1 MTGQGG
7 TLWGVHVQFVD
18 ASVDPPVGMSS
29 SRECWSCAA
38 HCPVQFGTAAV
49 QQSVHPNA
57 QPASAPALSLRT
69 AAAAAAG
76 STQFRG
82 HGFSAACS
90 SCRALL
96 VAAAGIGVG
105 HINGLPMACTG
116 NTAGRAHRS
125 ERLAFD
131 WLDTVDAVARRL
143 GGVPSGWGHPF
154 HSGGA
159 GAMTLAEVMV
169 SALILSISA
178 QTSLQGW
185 GRSSA
190 AVTAADALQV
200 QSREL
205 EVFRLASLRLLQD
218 ADPAVLLSQDDASC
232 RFEPQALRQLLELNL
247 PPSMA
252 ERVQLQQASDAEGL
266 WLNLSAPPA
275 TRTPN
280 NPLQRRTLLTPAGLG
295 LCALTP

>member
-1 MTGQGG
+1 
-7 TLWGVHVQFVD
+7 
-18 ASVDPPVGMSS
+18 
-29 SRECWSCAA
+29 
-38 HCPVQFGTAAV
+38 
-49 QQSVHPNA
+49 
-57 QPASAPALSLRT
+57 
-69 AAAAAAG
+69 
-76 STQFRG
+76 
-82 HGFSAACS
+82 
-90 SCRALL
+90 
-96 VAAAGIGVG
+96 
-105 HINGLPMACTG
+105 
-116 NTAGRAHRS
+116 
-125 ERLAFD
+125 
-131 WLDTVDAVARRL
+131 
-143 GGVPSGWGHPF
+143 
-154 HSGGA
+154 
-159 GAMTLAEVMV
+159 MTLAEVMV

-232 RFEPQALRQLLELNL
+232 RFEPQALHQLLELNL
-247 PPSMA
+247 PTSVA
-252 ERVQLQQASDAEGL
+252 VRVQLEPASDAEGL
-266 WLNLSAPPA
+266 WLNLSATPA

>member
-1 MTGQGG
+1 
-7 TLWGVHVQFVD
+7 
-18 ASVDPPVGMSS
+18 
-29 SRECWSCAA
+29 
-38 HCPVQFGTAAV
+38 
-49 QQSVHPNA
+49 
-57 QPASAPALSLRT
+57 
-69 AAAAAAG
+69 
-76 STQFRG
+76 
-82 HGFSAACS
+82 
-90 SCRALL
+90 
-96 VAAAGIGVG
+96 
-105 HINGLPMACTG
+105 
-116 NTAGRAHRS
+116 
-125 ERLAFD
+125 
-131 WLDTVDAVARRL
+131 
-143 GGVPSGWGHPF
+143 
-154 HSGGA
+154 
-159 GAMTLAEVMV
+159 MTLAEVMV

-232 RFEPQALRQLLELNL
+232 RFEPQALHQLLELNL
-247 PPSMA
+247 PSSVA
-252 ERVQLQQASDAEGL
+252 VRVQLEPASDAEGL
-266 WLNLSAPPA
+266 WLNLSATPA